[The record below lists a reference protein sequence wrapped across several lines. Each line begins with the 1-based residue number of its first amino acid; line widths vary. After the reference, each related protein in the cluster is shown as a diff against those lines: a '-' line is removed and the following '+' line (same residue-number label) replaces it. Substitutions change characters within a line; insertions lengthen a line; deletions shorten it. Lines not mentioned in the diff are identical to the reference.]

1 MIPAHHTRSYVA
13 GVRSAQEP
21 ATHYRIRVAGH
32 LDDRWAA
39 WFEGMSITTESAGTT
54 LLSGDLPDQAA
65 LHGVLN
71 RLRDGGLRLIS
82 VIIDD
87 PRSSS

>member
-1 MIPAHHTRSYVA
+1 
-13 GVRSAQEP
+13 VRSADEP
-21 ATHYRIRVAGH
+21 PTHYCIRVAGR
-32 LDDRWAA
+32 LDDRWAT
-39 WFEGMSITTESAGTT
+39 WFDGMTLTTEGTGTT

-65 LHGVLN
+65 LHGVLG

-87 PRSSS
+87 PRSTS